1 MSFCF
6 TVLYILLVI
15 DLSNGQ
21 MVNWNSDPRLDSVKS
36 YLNQRLKSQDHKWF
50 SLNKNKLRLPN
61 NIDASAKNR
70 SKLNGALFYNRIP
83 KCGSSTVSVANF
95 S

>member
-1 MSFCF
+1 MLFCF

-50 SLNKNKLRLPN
+50 SLNKFRLPN
-61 NIDASAKNR
+61 TISASAKNR

>member
-1 MSFCF
+1 MVFYF
-6 TVLYILLVI
+6 TIVYILLVI

-21 MVNWNSDPRLDSVKS
+21 MVNWNSDPRLDSIKS
-36 YLNQRLKSQDHKWF
+36 YLNQRLRSQDHKWF
-50 SLNKNKLRLPN
+50 SLNKNKYRLPN
-61 NIDASAKNR
+61 TISASAKNQ
-70 SKLNGALFYNRIP
+70 SKSNGALFYNRIP